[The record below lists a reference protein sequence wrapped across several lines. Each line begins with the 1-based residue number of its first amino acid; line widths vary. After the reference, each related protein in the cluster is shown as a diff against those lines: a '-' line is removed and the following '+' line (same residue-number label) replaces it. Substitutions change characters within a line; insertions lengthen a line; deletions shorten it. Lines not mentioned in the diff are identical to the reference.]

1 MTDHRK
7 KNILSRSRNLKAELK
22 LILLK
27 IWKAKVLK
35 KEDAVIKCSI
45 WNCGMHLA
53 SLLPYNHHR
62 VYQMACIISNMT
74 PFLQWD
80 HLYFVL
86 SCCQKK
92 KTSLVN
98 FLSWSL
104 YSGWREA
111 NTRKWAETLA
121 QGHRKR
127 DGDKCYKAD
136 WEHIGEDST
145 FKYSVLIKRKNDLK
159 KLSGLGIFTLY
170 EFPSKMTPVIW
181 QSCHQSPKISESLKF

>member
-1 MTDHRK
+1 MQSS
-7 KNILSRSRNLKAELK
+7 N
-22 LILLK
+22 
-27 IWKAKVLK
+27 
-35 KEDAVIKCSI
+35 AVFEI
-45 WNCGMHLA
+45 
-53 SLLPYNHHR
+53 
-62 VYQMACIISNMT
+62 VACIWLVFYHIITTGCIRWHASSLIWLLFFSEIIYILFY
-74 PFLQWD
+74 P
-80 HLYFVL
+80 VARK
-86 SCCQKK
+86 KK

-159 KLSGLGIFTLY
+159 KLSGLGLFTLY